1 MVAYARIFEAIEM
14 MKVSPFIGF
23 VFLLDDEIADE
34 INERESK
41 YDGCG
46 RHSFL
51 RRVCECR

>member
-1 MVAYARIFEAIEM
+1 MV
-14 MKVSPFIGF
+14 KVSPFIGF